1 LALLVFAFVVLPA
14 AAGAEALVV
23 VVVVAAADALVV
35 VEELEELEP
44 QPARARQARTSPQLA
59 RHLIDPVIAVPI
71 SMLPVLSV

>member
-1 LALLVFAFVVLPA
+1 MALLVFALVVLPA
-14 AAGAEALVV
+14 AAGVEALVI
-23 VVVVAAADALVV
+23 VVVVAEAEALVV
-35 VEELEELEP
+35 VEELEELDP

>member
-1 LALLVFAFVVLPA
+1 MLVFAFVVLPA
-14 AAGAEALVV
+14 AAGAEALVVIV